1 MYRCQFDKWLMKLLR
16 CPSFLVSLCW
26 YYKMFWG
33 SISSVWRDSYL
44 VFIWKL
50 WELCNNSAKHH
61 YHGLIHLSKAIFH
74 FRKRLL
80 FVLLFFFFL
89 FYFLH
94 CRVGIAFPECGVGMC
109 ALCIPCIGR
118 LRFVKR
124 EMNNWVRNNC

>member
-1 MYRCQFDKWLMKLLR
+1 MYHCQFDKWLMKLLR
-16 CPSFLVSLCW
+16 CPSFLVSLSW

-50 WELCNNSAKHH
+50 WELCNNSAKYH

-80 FVLLFFFFL
+80 FVLLCFFL
-89 FYFLH
+89 VFTLPSCY
-94 CRVGIAFPECGVGMC
+94 CISKVWSGCVGVWVC
-109 ALCIPCIGR
+109 AAYIPCVGR
-118 LRFVKR
+118 LWFVQR
-124 EMNNWVRNNC
+124 EMNN